1 MKTMELSTVAEFS
14 FLGDGEGDDSAEEC
28 VLTLTLGEDEALDL
42 IADLF
47 NALRKDRKTNPDTLC
62 VQISL
67 RGDIQRIDAS
77 GPDRLLPPSKKPRL
91 VPSEARGPVT
101 SEARGPVTSEA
112 RGPITSEA
120 KGPVPPKA
128 G

>member
-1 MKTMELSTVAEFS
+1 MELSTVTEFS
-14 FLGDGEGDDSAEEC
+14 FLADGEGDDSAEEC
-28 VLTLTLGEDEALDL
+28 VLTLTLGEDETLDL

-77 GPDRLLPPSKKPRL
+77 EPNRLLPPSKKPRL
-91 VPSEARGPVT
+91 VP